1 MTEVSELSDFINDI
15 VKNFNDKI
23 KEIYDKKLLE
33 HQYNIS
39 YNLSDGYTENYGK
52 INEKDIISIQNYMLS
67 INKNRYI
74 IHNIYIYASTG
85 FNIHHTT
92 TCYRMIIDNYGDYL
106 YFSWD
111 ANKDNYHYSNP
122 HRYIGVLSNYILP
135 NYLIDVIKEFSNLS
149 TLGDSGYDIY
159 SKPLSKIKI
168 LTKDYY
174 QRFTKY
180 KSLYQLGK
188 LTDYDKLLEQIE
200 TNNNIHLNDM
210 EKINKDITE
219 KDILIKSL
227 KEENDEL
234 NNIIINDKE
243 KIKLT
248 TENESYIDE
257 IKSLKDELKKL
268 KTSNDKLNITINI
281 INDENNKLKQLNK
294 KYRKTIIDF
303 NTKSAKYSSEEESND

>member
-85 FNIHHTT
+85 FNINHT

-106 YFSWD
+106 SFVWD
-111 ANKDNYHYSNP
+111 ANKDNHHYNNP
-122 HRYIGVLSNYILP
+122 YRYDGVLSNYILP
-135 NYLIDVIKEFSNLS
+135 NYLIDVIKEFSNLYTS
-149 TLGDSGYDIY
+149 GDSSFNIFI
-159 SKPLSKIKI
+159 KPLKKIKI
-168 LTKDYY
+168 LAKDYY